1 MSHWHRSTPVPIV
14 LWALA
19 ALAVTA
25 LSGTPPLSGRAA
37 AQDVAADAIFAS
49 DSSSST
55 SPRLVEVLA
64 VGRPAPGFEPGAVV
78 SAVGPP
84 PMIAADGS
92 VSAVVGVSSSAGQG
106 QALYRAAG
114 GTPQLAAWSGAP
126 APGTSDE
133 FTGFPEV
140 VPQTPKVHAG
150 RLTFA
155 GSLEGGLHGVW
166 SERTGTPALLLLQG
180 QQLPGMPA
188 GAGVFSFSFLMG
200 GDAVLLEASYVEG
213 TSSSPAD
220 EGLWRNRSGAWERVI
235 INGQQ
240 APGLEPGVVFDT
252 DPLST
257 YGPLFAIRAK
267 GDGRIVAQAWV
278 SGSRID
284 EDNDEALWVETSSGL
299 GILVREGSTSPAG
312 GTFGPTLSS
321 PTFGGDGENI
331 IPAVND
337 TGAIVFGAVLRGR
350 DGRLNSV
357 WTNRSGQL
365 QLLARGSIPISGF
378 GRGDQAPGFPSGAT
392 YGTFEASAIDASGRI
407 AVEGFADVN
416 GNLNDL
422 TKAVWWDRP
431 GPMTLVAREG
441 GAVPGIPGATFFDVD
456 LVALAADGAL
466 FFTGRLQGT
475 GIHAGND
482 AAAFRV
488 VAGQTPVLVLRE
500 GEPVAVVD
508 AAGAA
513 TRTIASFEL
522 GRGVATDGRRAAR
535 VSFTDG
541 GAGLYVVE
549 PPPAGGGCT
558 PTEPTEASCGNG
570 LDDDCDGAIDGD
582 DLDCA
587 GVCAPTQ
594 SRETSCGNGLDDDCD
609 GLIDAADPDCAP
621 TCRPSR
627 ASCSSDAQCC
637 SGQCRGK
644 PGKQTCR

>member
-1 MSHWHRSTPVPIV
+1 MSHRHRARPVPIL

-19 ALAVTA
+19 ALAA
-25 LSGTPPLSGRAA
+25 GLAGAPPLAGPAS
-37 AQDVAADAIFAS
+37 AQDDPAAAIFAP
-49 DSSSST
+49 SSSAP
-55 SPRLVEVLA
+55 PRLVEVLA
-64 VGRPAPGFEPGAVV
+64 LGRPAPGFEPGSTV

-92 VSAVVGVSSSAGQG
+92 VSAVVGVSSPAGQG

-114 GTPQLAAWSGAP
+114 GTPQLATRSGAS
-126 APGTSDE
+126 APGTSDI
-133 FTGFPEV
+133 FTGFPES
-140 VPQTPKVHAG
+140 VPQTPKVRAG

-155 GSLEGGLHGVW
+155 GSLDCGLDGVW
-166 SERTGTPALLLLQG
+166 SERTGAPALLLLQG
-180 QQLPGMPA
+180 EQLPGMPA
-188 GAGVFSFSFLMG
+188 GAGVFGFSFLMG
-200 GDAVLLEASYVEG
+200 GDAVLLEASYVGG
-213 TSSSPAD
+213 TSASAEN

-257 YGPLFAIRAK
+257 YGPLFAIRAR
-267 GDGRIVAQAWV
+267 GDGRVVAQAWV
-278 SGSRID
+278 SGTRID
-284 EDNDEALWVETSSGL
+284 ENNDEALWVETTAGL
-299 GILVREGSTSPAG
+299 GVLVREGSTSPAG
-312 GTFGPTLSS
+312 GTFGPTFSS

-337 TGAIVFGAVLRGR
+337 TGAVVFGAVLRGR

-392 YGTFEASAIDASGRI
+392 FGTFEASAIDAGGRI
-407 AVEGFADVN
+407 ALQGFADVN

-422 TKAVWWDRP
+422 TKAIWWDRP

-441 GAVPGIPGATFFDVD
+441 GAVPGIAGATFFDVELD
-456 LVALAADGAL
+456 ELTADGAL

-475 GIHAGND
+475 GVHAGND
-482 AAAFRV
+482 VAAFRV
-488 VAGQTPVLVLRE
+488 AAGQTPVLVLRE
-500 GEPVAVVD
+500 GEAVEVVD
-508 AAGAA
+508 AAAGAA
-513 TRTIASFEL
+513 TRTVAAFEL
-522 GRGVATDGRRAAR
+522 GPGVAADGRRAAR

-541 GAGLYVVE
+541 GAGIYVIS
-549 PPPAGGGCT
+549 PAAAGGGCT

-587 GVCAPTQ
+587 DVCTPTQ
-594 SRETSCGNGLDDDCD
+594 NREASCGNGLDDDCD
-609 GLIDAADPDCAP
+609 GLIDGADPDCAP
-621 TCRPSR
+621 TCRPARS
-627 ASCSSDAQCC
+627 SCSRDGECC